1 MCLAVPG
8 KIVEI
13 KNKQA
18 KIDMNGVFVKAGT
31 DLVDDVKI
39 GDFVIVHSGFIL
51 QKMSLE
57 EAQQTIDL
65 IEQMQV
71 QT

>member
-13 KNKQA
+13 KNKEA
-18 KIDMNGVFVKAGT
+18 KIDMNGVCVKAGT

-57 EAQQTIDL
+57 EAEKTL
-65 IEQMQV
+65 ELFEQMQV
-71 QT
+71 ET